1 MQNIKQPI
9 FNYIMLYNMAN
20 KNKRHKSRNENITQ
34 FLFKK
39 KKTCHE
45 QN

>member
-1 MQNIKQPI
+1 
-9 FNYIMLYNMAN
+9 MAN
-20 KNKRHKSRNENITQ
+20 KNKRDKSRNENIIQ
-34 FLFKK
+34 FLFIK